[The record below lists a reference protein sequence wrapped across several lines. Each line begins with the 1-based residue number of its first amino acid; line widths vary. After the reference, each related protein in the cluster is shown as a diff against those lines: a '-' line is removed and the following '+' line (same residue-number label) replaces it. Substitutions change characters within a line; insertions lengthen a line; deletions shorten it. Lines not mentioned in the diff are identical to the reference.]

1 MPSAELLSRVD
12 LFAALTPPELAQV
25 AALLRRR
32 RYHKDA
38 VLFLKGDPGASLYV
52 VEEGWVKLVLASE
65 EGKEFTLDLLGPG
78 DCFGELALLDG
89 EPRSADA
96 IAQEECA
103 VLLLPRTDFDRFLTA
118 QPRAARAL
126 LAVLSRRLRR
136 DAALLH
142 EAVFAGI
149 ADRLAHALLRLAEQ
163 QADPAGTGPG
173 RALRV
178 TQEELAGA
186 LGVTRESVNK
196 WLGYFERRGV
206 IRRQRGQITLLRPE
220 ALRAVE

>member
-1 MPSAELLSRVD
+1 VPSAEILSRVD
-12 LFAALTPPELAQV
+12 LFAALTPQQLAQL
-25 AALLRRR
+25 ATALRRR
-32 RYHKDA
+32 RYRKDA
-38 VLFLKGDPGASLYV
+38 VLFLRGDPGASLYV
-52 VEEGWVKLVLASE
+52 VEEGAVKLVLASDA
-65 EGKEFTLDLLGPG
+65 GKEFTLDLLGPG

-96 IAQEECA
+96 IAQDDCS
-103 VLLLPRTDFDRFLTA
+103 VLLLPRADFDRFLDA
-118 QPRAARAL
+118 HPRAARAL

-136 DAALLH
+136 DAVLLH
-142 EAVFAGI
+142 EAVFDGV
-149 ADRLAHALLRLAEQ
+149 ADRVARALLRIAEQ
-163 QADPAGTGPG
+163 QADPAGNGPS

-206 IRRQRGQITLLRPE
+206 LRRQRGQITLLQPE
-220 ALRAVE
+220 ALRPTA